1 MRAVKSPRDRAPCKP
16 RSKLPERPGACRL
29 EATCPVSTAR
39 VTGGCHRVATC
50 PLSAVVPRQS
60 HKRTLQRQPEQPTPT
75 WLTPTY
81 SSYAKRIT
89 CTSVRKLFAAVAPT
103 SRCRSMPK
111 NRERQCCALPSTH
124 LVNGVD
130 LMGLSV
136 DDEPIVAEVTQRVL
150 LRRVK
155 PKTQA
160 ADGAAPS
167 AAGGVA
173 AALFGAAF
181 L

>member
-1 MRAVKSPRDRAPCKP
+1 MFANFLPQWRRLRAVVQC
-16 RSKLPERPGACRL
+16 
-29 EATCPVSTAR
+29 
-39 VTGGCHRVATC
+39 
-50 PLSAVVPRQS
+50 Q
-60 HKRTLQRQPEQPTPT
+60 
-75 WLTPTY
+75 
-81 SSYAKRIT
+81 
-89 CTSVRKLFAAVAPT
+89 
-103 SRCRSMPK
+103 K